1 MLLERIRAKR
11 TQQIL
16 QRQPALL
23 TPVEVVPDH
32 VLHKLA
38 SGDAARQR
46 GEISDE
52 DAAILTMVLPDI
64 CGELLAYR
72 LAARRGV

>member
-1 MLLERIRAKR
+1 MQRFQVSQNN
-11 TQQIL
+11 TQYNSTL
-16 QRQPALL
+16 SV
-23 TPVEVVPDH
+23 TEVVPDD
-32 VLHKLA
+32 VLRKLA
-38 SGDAARQR
+38 SGDTERQL
-46 GEISDE
+46 GEISEE